1 MPRQPAPTCSTRPRR
16 PVAFVVI
23 GGLLA
28 IFAVGCDLMT
38 APTTP
43 RPSRL
48 VATPAPIP
56 SAVPDPSDE
65 VPTLRPE
72 PSGDGPDL
80 LAAADALADLDSYR
94 VTIVSRGLVEASG
107 ADGTVTMT
115 STLVQGAD
123 PAAAFTMRGV
133 AGLEGGSLEAIVIGD
148 EAWLR
153 SGGGRW
159 LKSPGGAADFDA
171 AFTTL
176 SPIALVGG
184 FEELAAAIHRI
195 STERRN
201 GVPTLR
207 YRAESGDPE
216 AAEAGLTGGRA
227 DLWLAAEG
235 GYLVAL
241 AIDGTWDVDGVP
253 TPILLKIE
261 VSGINDPANRVR
273 PPG

>member
-1 MPRQPAPTCSTRPRR
+1 
-16 PVAFVVI
+16 
-23 GGLLA
+23 
-28 IFAVGCDLMT
+28 MT
-38 APTTP
+38 AQATP

-56 SAVPDPSDE
+56 SSAPDPSDE
-65 VPTLRPE
+65 VPTLRPA

-80 LAAADALADLDSYR
+80 VAAADALADLESYR
-94 VTIVSRGLVEASG
+94 VSVVSRGLVEASS
-107 ADGTVTMT
+107 ADGTVAMT
-115 STLVQGAD
+115 STLVQGGA
-123 PAAAFTMRGV
+123 PAAEFTMRGV

-148 EAWLR
+148 EAWVR

-176 SPIALVGG
+176 SPIALVAG

-201 GVPTLR
+201 GIPTLR

-216 AAEAGLTGGRA
+216 AAAAGLTGGRA
-227 DLWLAAEG
+227 DLWLAVDG

-241 AIDGTWDVDGVP
+241 KIDGTWDVDGVP
-253 TPILLKIE
+253 TPILLEID
-261 VSGINDPANRVR
+261 VSGIDDPANRVR

>member
-1 MPRQPAPTCSTRPRR
+1 MPRQPASTSPSRPRR
-16 PVAFVVI
+16 TFALVALL
-23 GGLLA
+23 GLLGA
-28 IFAVGCDLMT
+28 ASGGCDLMT
-38 APTTP
+38 AQATP

-80 LAAADALADLDSYR
+80 VAAADALADLESYR
-94 VTIVSRGLVEASG
+94 VTVVSRGLVEASSP
-107 ADGTVTMT
+107 DGSVTMT
-115 STLVQGAD
+115 STLVQGTA
-123 PAAAFTMRGV
+123 PAAEFSMRGV
-133 AGLEGGSLEAIVIGD
+133 AGLEGGSLEAVVIGD

-153 SGGGRW
+153 AGGGRW

-184 FEELAAAIHRI
+184 FEELAAAVHQI

-201 GVPTLR
+201 GIATVR

-227 DLWLAAEG
+227 DMWLAADG

-253 TPILLKIE
+253 TPILLRIDI
-261 VSGINDPANRVR
+261 SRINDPANVVR

>member
-1 MPRQPAPTCSTRPRR
+1 MPRQPASPSPSRPRR
-16 PVAFVVI
+16 PVAFVVAV
-23 GGLLA
+23 GLVGLL
-28 IFAVGCDLMT
+28 VGACDLMT
-38 APTTP
+38 AQTSP

-48 VATPAPIP
+48 VATPVPIP
-56 SAVPDPSDE
+56 SVPPDPSDE
-65 VPTLRPE
+65 VPTLRPA

-94 VTIVSRGLVEASG
+94 VSIVSRGLVESSRP
-107 ADGTVTMT
+107 DGTVTMT
-115 STLVQGAD
+115 STLVQGTA
-123 PAAAFTMRGV
+123 PAAAFTMNGV

-153 SGGGRW
+153 AGGGRW

-241 AIDGTWDVDGVP
+241 AIDGTWEVDGVP

>member
-1 MPRQPAPTCSTRPRR
+1 MAL
-16 PVAFVVI
+16 VAVLALV
-23 GGLLA
+23 GLT
-28 IFAVGCDLMT
+28 VGGCDLMT
-38 APTTP
+38 AQATP

-48 VATPAPIP
+48 VATPGPLPSSAPE
-56 SAVPDPSDE
+56 PSDE

-72 PSGDGPDL
+72 PSGDGADL
-80 LAAADALADLDSYR
+80 VAAADALADLDSYR
-94 VTIVSRGLVEASG
+94 VTIVSRGLVESSS

-115 STLVQGAD
+115 STLVQGAA
-123 PAAAFTMRGV
+123 PAAGFTMRGV

-153 SGGGRW
+153 AGGGRW

-176 SPIALVGG
+176 SPTALVLG
-184 FEELAAAIHRI
+184 FEELAAAIHQI

-201 GVPTLR
+201 GIPTVR

-216 AAEAGLTGGRA
+216 AAAAGLTGGRA
-227 DLWLAAEG
+227 DLWLAADG

-241 AIDGTWDVDGVP
+241 VIDGTWDMDGVP
-253 TPILLKIE
+253 TPILLKID
-261 VSGINDPANRVR
+261 VSGINDPANRIK